1 MNSRFEPKISG
12 KGFSI
17 LSKQVTFSLI
27 FVLTLLLTFSCSVP
41 NLEKPECTESREAVK
56 QFYSF
61 HFGNDMKTDSE
72 NLKKRENFLSPRL
85 FEQLKNQPASQ
96 NDYFTQTENYP
107 KAFRV
112 GGCEVLS
119 SDKTVF
125 EVLIFWKSETESVQK
140 QLKAEAVKENGKW
153 LIDKV
158 ENK

>member
-1 MNSRFEPKISG
+1 
-12 KGFSI
+12 
-17 LSKQVTFSLI
+17 
-27 FVLTLLLTFSCSVP
+27 
-41 NLEKPECTESREAVK
+41 
-56 QFYSF
+56 
-61 HFGNDMKTDSE
+61 MKTDSE